1 MKNFSS
7 TLIKQEASTNT
18 FDTVLDG
25 IQNNDRIFN
34 TITDIGLGLKGFNNA
49 NIGII
54 EISNKLNK
62 GSNYLT
68 FEQRLDDI
76 LYYSNHSN
84 VIYNFKDQIDVA
96 DRDIIVNNVFTTNS
110 YNPNARYEDPFKI
123 GSVQASVINNYKYR
137 FSYAIP
143 EQLESVAYIDDSKE
157 DFGMTVLRS
166 IHTPSLFNPYASINV
181 IGITENIPLVH
192 YSEPDNDLNDF
203 SNEKYHYDGNFDP
216 TSIDKSSY
224 GDITI
229 SDKVDSTLLKS
240 TVNRSD
246 SNISDC
252 SVYAL
257 VTESRKKNG
266 GCLGLATYRYIDF
279 MYCKD
284 LGKIPNN
291 RLITLRRF
299 TAPVN
304 DNIFK
309 GAHPKSGSSKNPA
322 KGIQDIGRLITWF
335 DNDDNKL
342 EDICKYNYHATWKQ
356 FEAKIDQKPTEQSDD
371 GPLDKLANFLS
382 PQNNLLVGSGFSGN
396 NGLLDNLVGGTLD
409 VFHIP
414 HDRMSKPHYDIHL
427 LSNYDQNRIYEPP
440 NRVWDTHKYEGR
452 LVFNQDITLVFRYTL
467 RSYENIN
474 PKSAFL
480 DLIGNIQT
488 VTYRAGSFWGG
499 RNEVY
504 GPQGNSSV
512 YNKANAWIDKA
523 FDKLGGFW
531 TSIVSGDFDIAQV
544 QEWLN
549 NAIETAG
556 EMLQSAVNKSEQ
568 VLQDATG
575 QNGEQ
580 GQQRVQEQVTSG
592 LQGAMKKMQEWNSKY
607 HWTDALKGMIKNQ
620 LGRPAMYA
628 FNSLLT
634 GEAVGPWHLTIGNP
648 KNPILV
654 MGNLILENAET
665 QHLGPLGIDD
675 FPTEIKVTVQLKHAK
690 SRDSIDIQK
699 MYTKGVGSIYHSLK
713 LVKTQNYWYNDN
725 AFGDLTDVFDSS
737 PMLLRKGISN
747 II

>member
-7 TLIKQEASTNT
+7 TLLKQESTINTIFTNIASGGSLIDTGLGIASDMLLNKDSNYSDVKDIKAKLIEGSNSITFNERLDNIMWSGGLSNT
-18 FDTVLDG
+18 FGNILSKD
-25 IQNNDRIFN
+25 IFKSQ
-34 TITDIGLGLKGFNNA
+34 ISA
-49 NIGII
+49 N
-54 EISNKLNK
+54 EDK
-62 GSNYLT
+62 
-68 FEQRLDDI
+68 DI
-76 LYYSNHSN
+76 LSNQ
-84 VIYNFKDQIDVA
+84 VFA
-96 DRDIIVNNVFTTNS
+96 DNRTNIEK
-110 YNPNARYEDPFKI
+110 YEDPFKI
-123 GSVQASVINNYKYR
+123 GTAHVSAINNYKYT
-137 FSYAIP
+137 FKHAIP
-143 EQLESVAYIDDSKE
+143 EQLESVAYTDDTKKNW
-157 DFGMTVLRS
+157 GMTVLQS
-166 IHTPSLFNPYASINV
+166 INAPSLFNPYASINV
-181 IGITENIPLVH
+181 IGITENIPLIH
-192 YSEPDNDLNDF
+192 KSEDTQGNNEYLYDNLNDEM
-203 SNEKYHYDGNFDP
+203 SKSEKAEDNLSKDAGTITLQ
-216 TSIDKSSY
+216 TSIPRD
-224 GDITI
+224 
-229 SDKVDSTLLKS
+229 
-240 TVNRSD
+240 N

-252 SVYAL
+252 SIEAL
-257 VTESRKKNG
+257 VEESKKPYG
-266 GCLGLATYRYIDF
+266 GILGLATYRYVDF

-299 TAPVN
+299 PTPVN

-309 GAHPKSGSSKNPA
+309 GAHPRSGDKKNPS
-322 KGIQDIGRLITWF
+322 KGIQDMGRLITWF
-335 DNDDNKL
+335 DNDDNRL
-342 EDICKYNYHATWKQ
+342 EDICRYQYHATWKQ
-356 FEAKIDQKPTEQSDD
+356 FESKIDQKASVQPDD
-371 GPLDKLANFLS
+371 GPLDQLANFLS
-382 PQNNLLVGSGFSGN
+382 PQNNILVGKSFSGN
-396 NGLLDNLVGGTLD
+396 NGLLDNIVGGALD

-414 HDRMSKPHYDIHL
+414 HSRMSKPQYDINL

-467 RSYENIN
+467 RNYENIN
-474 PKSAFL
+474 PKTAFL

-488 VTYRAGSFWGG
+488 VTYRSGSFWGG

-531 TSIVSGDFDIAQV
+531 SSLASGDFDISQV

-549 NAIETAG
+549 NAIETASQY
-556 EMLQSAVNKSEQ
+556 LNDAKNAAAK
-568 VLQDATG
+568 VLGAE
-575 QNGEQ
+575 GEQ
-580 GQQRVQEQVTSG
+580 AQQQTI
-592 LQGAMKKMQEWNSKY
+592 QGAKEKLSAAAQAMKEWNDHY
-607 HWTDALKGMIKNQ
+607 HWTDALKGMLKNQ

-699 MYTKGVGSIYHSLK
+699 MYTKGINSIYHSMK
-713 LVKTQNYWYNDN
+713 LVKTENYWYNDK
-725 AFGDLTDVFDSS
+725 AFGDVQDVFNAS
-737 PMLLRKGISN
+737 PMLLRKGISS
-747 II
+747 I